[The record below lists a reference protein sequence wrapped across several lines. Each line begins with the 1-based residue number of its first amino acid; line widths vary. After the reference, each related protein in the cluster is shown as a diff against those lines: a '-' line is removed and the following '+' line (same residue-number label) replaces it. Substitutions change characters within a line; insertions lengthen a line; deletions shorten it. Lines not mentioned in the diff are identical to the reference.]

1 MAVLGICTHASWVL
15 LTFYGCVCSWCICMW
30 YLCCKG
36 YTGGFSCLM
45 PRSKLPFCASHDWIS
60 PQVGDTARFELINP
74 GLMNWPPRLGL
85 FYIWAQFKCGASP
98 SCWRCQIPPAW
109 LGGAIPYMRAR
120 AMPVLYCIDC
130 YWRHHRPPR
139 MPTWA
144 MSGSQGGAQPG
155 SPGVRAPRLLS
166 GPGPPPTGGTAPRR
180 AATGQ
185 FGCSRLLPAG
195 MCDRAVLVG
204 DMTTAR
210 PGALHPAHTRQAHGG
225 GQGPGAAIRP
235 PSPRPTA
242 DAERPGPRRAEHGPP
257 P

>member
-1 MAVLGICTHASWVL
+1 
-15 LTFYGCVCSWCICMW
+15 
-30 YLCCKG
+30 
-36 YTGGFSCLM
+36 
-45 PRSKLPFCASHDWIS
+45 
-60 PQVGDTARFELINP
+60 
-74 GLMNWPPRLGL
+74 
-85 FYIWAQFKCGASP
+85 
-98 SCWRCQIPPAW
+98 
-109 LGGAIPYMRAR
+109 
-120 AMPVLYCIDC
+120 
-130 YWRHHRPPR
+130 
-139 MPTWA
+139 
-144 MSGSQGGAQPG
+144 MSGSQGGARPG
-155 SPGVRAPRLLS
+155 SPGVGGPGLQS
-166 GPGPPPTGGTAPRR
+166 GPEHPPAGGTAPRR

-257 P
+257 APPHGYGAFRTRPWPVPSARPRPLALRLFLTHQGPVGQKVPRARPSGGIAPSGVHTLLNRNAGRGPGARSLPTPGSGLSLRGRREIYVAAAKVHHRGATPGAIPFGAEARPAGPPAGP